1 MNPDA
6 HRFLLGCAVDPFKR
20 LERDLVPQYL
30 KLAMKAR
37 AGADYAITQ
46 VGYDA
51 HRSDQLLRWMRR
63 AGIDRPV
70 VANAYIL
77 SAPVARAFNA
87 GRVPGC
93 VVPDDLLAVAERE
106 AASPDKGRAFFLEFA
121 AKQLVVSRG
130 LGFRGIYLSGH
141 RDAAEIGRVLEL
153 ADAHDPAD
161 WRSLVRDVSWALPGG
176 FQPFEPDGH
185 GLSTDELGRAYA
197 ASLAPAA
204 RKRARRGVDA
214 FYKVNRALHARV
226 FEPGSPGFRAWA
238 GIYGKVE
245 QLHVEK
251 PLHVMEQ
258 AAKLPMFDCRDCG
271 DCSLPDIAYLCPE
284 SHCQKNQRNGPCG
297 GAHDGLC
304 EVPGHTCVWSDA
316 YRRLKPYGEE
326 LSMLDRAPVV
336 QDNALRRTSA
346 WGNTFLGRDHYA
358 AATSATPAIP
368 AVPAKP
374 ATSASPATRATP
386 AATAV
391 LPRHPRARE
400 RTQVVRPDRTGT
412 PFLVVGENIH
422 ATRILKRAGRHAAEL
437 PDGSVGIGFEGPDG
451 ARLVLPVHPS
461 LVAARDFGQ
470 GKIKHVASAI
480 RWGLEGGDQAGT
492 AAAYIQVLAARQ
504 ERTGADWLDL
514 NADEIA
520 SDSETRAR
528 GMTWLVETVEATAGV
543 PVSIDSSDVAVLAAG
558 VAASTQPRG
567 RLLLNSA
574 SIERPEV
581 LDLAAVS
588 GCAVILAA
596 SSAGG
601 MPADAGERVA
611 NAAGLIEAA
620 IARGIPAERLFVD
633 PLVLP
638 VAVAPEAPGYVL
650 EAARRLRAE
659 YGDAIH
665 LTGGLSNVS
674 FGMPERRLLNDTF
687 IDLAAEAGID
697 SGIIDPVASDL
708 ARVFGA
714 DRGSEPYRLAADMLL
729 GRDPFGGEYVLA
741 FREGRLG
748 GNEG

>member
-1 MNPDA
+1 MSPARSRKTDPDQPAADAPVAGASPAPSTTGPGALRRAPADPAGFATVVELVPWAGVLDDARGQKPLKMAADLAGNPRITALSVTDNAGGHARLSPDAPGEALRAMGHDVIVHVACRDRNRSAMQSLGWDLLSRGLTTILAISGDYPVEGYSGLPKPVFDLDSVALLALLRELGEEAVAKAGPDGEANPDA

-51 HRSDQLLRWMRR
+51 HRQDQLLRWMRR
-63 AGIDRPV
+63 EGIDRPV

-176 FQPFEPDGH
+176 FQPFEPDGN
-185 GLSTDELGRAYA
+185 GLSTDQPGRAYA
-197 ASLAPAA
+197 ASMTPAA

-226 FEPGSPGFRAWA
+226 FEPGSPGFRTWA

-245 QLHVEK
+245 QLHVDK
-251 PLHVMEQ
+251 PLHVLEQ
-258 AAKLPMFDCRDCG
+258 AVKLPMFDCRDCG

-326 LSMLDRAPVV
+326 LTMLGRAPVV
-336 QDNALRRTSA
+336 QDNSLRRTSA

-358 AATSATPAIP
+358 AAAVVPVAVPAAAPATLAAPVAAPVAPVDAPAPSATPA
-368 AVPAKP
+368 
-374 ATSASPATRATP
+374 TTP
-386 AATAV
+386 
-391 LPRHPRARE
+391 E
-400 RTQVVRPDRTGT
+400 
-412 PFLVVGENIH
+412 
-422 ATRILKRAGRHAAEL
+422 K
-437 PDGSVGIGFEGPDG
+437 GPM
-451 ARLVLPVHPS
+451 S
-461 LVAARDFGQ
+461 
-470 GKIKHVASAI
+470 
-480 RWGLEGGDQAGT
+480 
-492 AAAYIQVLAARQ
+492 
-504 ERTGADWLDL
+504 
-514 NADEIA
+514 
-520 SDSETRAR
+520 
-528 GMTWLVETVEATAGV
+528 
-543 PVSIDSSDVAVLAAG
+543 
-558 VAASTQPRG
+558 
-567 RLLLNSA
+567 
-574 SIERPEV
+574 
-581 LDLAAVS
+581 
-588 GCAVILAA
+588 
-596 SSAGG
+596 
-601 MPADAGERVA
+601 
-611 NAAGLIEAA
+611 
-620 IARGIPAERLFVD
+620 
-633 PLVLP
+633 
-638 VAVAPEAPGYVL
+638 
-650 EAARRLRAE
+650 
-659 YGDAIH
+659 
-665 LTGGLSNVS
+665 
-674 FGMPERRLLNDTF
+674 
-687 IDLAAEAGID
+687 
-697 SGIIDPVASDL
+697 
-708 ARVFGA
+708 
-714 DRGSEPYRLAADMLL
+714 
-729 GRDPFGGEYVLA
+729 
-741 FREGRLG
+741 
-748 GNEG
+748 